1 MKIIEICAEIMYLG
15 YPHGINVHTSP
26 FHAHEGTLN
35 TICSE
40 KKSTPRV
47 EVYYPLAAGFRTG
60 VFLNPQC

>member
-1 MKIIEICAEIMYLG
+1 MYLG
-15 YPHGINVHTSP
+15 YPHGINVYPSP

-47 EVYYPLAAGFRTG
+47 EVYYPLATG
-60 VFLNPQC
+60 IEQVFFWTPDIGLRYADC